1 MNINHSKQA
10 AKHNT
15 YLQMILTLIDRL
27 GFTLERLWQHR
38 SLAFWALVGLAT
50 ATTLALGLW
59 LYVDAVNTNIL
70 TSRLSDPP
78 YAFRFRYLGAWN
90 GNITQADFDTATAAI
105 QAGFTQTIGL
115 PTDRQIRYVRGGTW
129 TMRTKDRQNLGAFGL
144 GVLEGADDQIQIVA
158 GEWSPDRESLGDVIP
173 ALIPEKMLYEMG
185 LQVGDEVTATLAGVD
200 PVTIRVVALWEP
212 LNPED
217 PAWIFPPKFFD
228 EVFLVQPDD
237 LWTAVGDKDKPIDE
251 SAWYTIFDGRE
262 IKTSDIASLLGRI
275 ASGERDINIALPGIR
290 VDASPVENL
299 NAFIQEVNQLT
310 QQLVIMIL
318 PVAGLVLY
326 FVTLVAG
333 LLVSRQQPEDLMLR
347 SRGMGRAGI
356 LGLHVMMWTLLVL
369 LALAVAML
377 ASPVIVTLVGQTS
390 SFLRFENIDETLTPV
405 FTPQAIGAAAATG
418 LLAASTAI
426 WMAWRTSAQTITGFK
441 RASARASKAWW
452 QRAYLDIIFLIPAFY
467 VLYTLWSQGGLVAS
481 AETPFSDPL
490 TFIGPTLFSLG
501 LTLLFLRMW
510 PTLLRIGGGLLNYGR
525 SIAPLMA
532 ARELA
537 RSIGRYRGMLLMMCF
552 TLSLIGFTAS
562 MASTLDRSLQDTINY
577 RIGADAV
584 LVTAQ
589 DVLAE
594 EDTANEGN
602 YTVTGFNAPPIED
615 LLNIEGIAAVSPVGR
630 YPARLALGSR
640 RHDGTVLG
648 VDRATIAAVT
658 RLRSDY
664 ASEQMAELFNRL
676 AGNRSGI
683 IISARTAEENRLLIG
698 QEVALQINALSAW
711 YELTV
716 PIMGVV
722 QYFPTLDPDAG
733 FFAIMNIEPIFEAV
747 GTPLPYD
754 VWVSLKSGADQEAVA
769 QAVRE
774 VGFPVIRWL
783 DPEAEYREAQTSPS
797 RRGVLGFLSIGFVA
811 AVVLTLVGAI
821 IQSAAS
827 FRAQSIQMGTLRA
840 MGLRGLSVSLYL
852 ILTQGVAVTSGVVSG
867 TAIGMGTTLLF
878 LPLLDFSGGL
888 PPYLVRVAWNDILLV
903 YAVFAS
909 ILLLL
914 TLGTTIMM
922 GRERLSTVVK
932 LGDA

>member
-1 MNINHSKQA
+1 
-10 AKHNT
+10 
-15 YLQMILTLIDRL
+15 MILTLIDRL
-27 GFTLERLWQHR
+27 AFTLERLWQHR
-38 SLAFWALVGLAT
+38 SLAFWALIGLAT

-59 LYVDAVNTNIL
+59 LYVDAVNTNLL

-105 QAGFTQTIGL
+105 QDGFTHTLGL
-115 PTDRQIRYVRGGTW
+115 PPAHQIRYVRGGSW
-129 TMRTKDRQNLGAFGL
+129 TVRTVDRQNLGAFGVS
-144 GVLEGADDQIQIVA
+144 VLEGAESQIQIVA
-158 GEWSPDRESLGDVIP
+158 GEWPPDSSGDTIP
-173 ALIPEKMLYEMG
+173 ALIPQKMLYDMG
-185 LQVGDEVTATLAGVD
+185 LQVGDEVTATLAGLD
-200 PVTIRVVALWEP
+200 PVTIRVAALWQP
-212 LNPED
+212 VNADD
-217 PAWIFPPKFFD
+217 PNWIFPPKFFD

-237 LWTAVGDKDKPIDE
+237 LWAILGDKEKPIDE

-262 IKTSDIASLLGRI
+262 IKTSDITPLLGRI
-275 ASGERDINIALPGIR
+275 AEGERDINIALPGIR
-290 VDASPVENL
+290 ADASPVENL
-299 NAFIQEVNQLT
+299 NAFSQEVNQLT
-310 QQLVIMIL
+310 NQLIIMIL

-333 LLVSRQQPEDLMLR
+333 LLVNRQQPEDVTLR
-347 SRGMGRAGI
+347 SRGMSRAGI
-356 LGLHVMMWTLLVL
+356 LSLHILMWILLVL
-369 LALAVAML
+369 LALGVAIV
-377 ASPVIVTLVGQTS
+377 ASPLIVMLVGQTS
-390 SFLRFENIDETLTPV
+390 SFLRFDNLDEKLTPV

-426 WMAWRTSAQTITGFK
+426 WMAWRASGQTITGFK

-452 QRAYLDIIFLIPAFY
+452 QRAYLDIMFLVPAFY

-501 LTLLFLRMW
+501 LTLLFLRIW

-525 SIAPLMA
+525 SVAPLMA

-562 MASTLDRSLQDTINY
+562 MASTLDRSLRDTINY

-584 LVTAQ
+584 IVTAQ

-594 EDTANEGN
+594 EDTENQGN
-602 YTVTGFNAPPIED
+602 FTVTGFNAPPIED
-615 LLNIEGIAAVSPVGR
+615 LLQIDDIAEVSPVGR
-630 YPARLALGSR
+630 YPARLALGGR
-640 RHDGTVLG
+640 RQDGIVLG

-658 RLRSDY
+658 RSRSDY
-664 ASEQMAELFNRL
+664 ANEQLAEVFNKL

-683 IISARTAEENRLLIG
+683 IINSRTLDENRLLIG
-698 QEVALQINALSAW
+698 QEVKLQINALNEW

-722 QYFPTLDPDAG
+722 NYFPTLDPGVG
-733 FFAIMNIEPIFEAV
+733 FFAIMNIDPIFEAV

-754 VWVSLKSGADQEAVA
+754 VWISLKPGADQEAVA
-769 QAVRE
+769 QKVRE

-783 DPEAEYREAQTSPS
+783 DPETEYRRAQAAPA

-827 FRAQSIQMGTLRA
+827 FRAQSVQMGTLRA
-840 MGLRGLSVSLYL
+840 MGLRGLSVSAYL
-852 ILTQGVAVTSGVVSG
+852 ILTQGIAVTSGVVSG
-867 TAIGMGTTLLF
+867 TLIGVGTTLLF